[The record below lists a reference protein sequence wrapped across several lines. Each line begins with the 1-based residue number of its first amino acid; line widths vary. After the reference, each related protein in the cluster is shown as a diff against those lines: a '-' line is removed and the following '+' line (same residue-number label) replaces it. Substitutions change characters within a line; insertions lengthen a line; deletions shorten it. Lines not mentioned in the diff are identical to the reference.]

1 MLIKVKGKLTHL
13 RHIFDDP
20 NSILVD
26 LIPDLR
32 YKIHDYKDAKIVNE
46 IDKKTNGSLGRIGLI
61 HDELQLS
68 GTSCEKNI
76 KGGSELETRL
86 EEVHAA

>member
-13 RHIFDDP
+13 RHILDDP
-20 NSILVD
+20 KPIFVD

-32 YKIHDYKDAKIVNE
+32 YKRHDYKDAKIVNE
-46 IDKKTNGSLGRIGLI
+46 IDKDTNSSLGRIGLI

-68 GTSCEKNI
+68 GTSREKDI
-76 KGGSELETRL
+76 KGGSELET
-86 EEVHAA
+86 

>member
-1 MLIKVKGKLTHL
+1 MLIKVKGKLTHF
-13 RHIFDDP
+13 RHILDDP

-32 YKIHDYKDAKIVNE
+32 YKRHDYKDTKIVNE
-46 IDKKTNGSLGRIGLI
+46 IEKETNGSLGRIGLI
-61 HDELQLS
+61 HNELQLS
-68 GTSCEKNI
+68 GTSREKDI
-76 KGGSELETRL
+76 KGGRELETRL